1 MVTIGGMLTLFAV
14 AIALAV
20 MFPYQDL
27 NEPNSTAQ
35 AAGGG
40 AITGANG
47 KPAVVALSDGATLK
61 SDVVATAD
69 YAEANA
75 ETNGQRG
82 EPEDD
87 LIIMENGQQLDL
99 EGEQNVDVTMTTV
112 ELVVEPSGSE
122 MDLLIPGVEVLN
134 EEDAELSDETVGL
147 FTHQE
152 GEEPADDSPQA
163 TEPEDEQEATSCSS
177 LLQQSDIDGNKM
189 LSATEYLSF
198 LHSTHNSNI
207 ISLENLSDEYATLS
221 FGLRLNF
228 LNQQC
233 KCPHALSECCEYE
246 KGVYVG
252 DESAAAEFCRTTME
266 VGLEGKAKR

>member
-20 MFPYQDL
+20 IFPYQDL

-47 KPAVVALSDGATLK
+47 KPVVALSDGATLK
-61 SDVVATAD
+61 SDVVSTAD
-69 YAEANA
+69 DAEANA
-75 ETNGQRG
+75 TTNGQRG
-82 EPEDD
+82 EPEDN

-99 EGEQNVDVTMTTV
+99 ERQQNVDVTTTTV
-112 ELVVEPSGSE
+112 ELVVEPSDSE
-122 MDLLIPGVEVLN
+122 MDLSIPGVEVLN

-152 GEEPADDSPQA
+152 EEEPADDSPQVA
-163 TEPEDEQEATSCSS
+163 EPEDEQEATSCSS
-177 LLQQSDIDGNKM
+177 LLQQADIDGNKM

-198 LHSTHNSNI
+198 LHSIHNSNI
-207 ISLENLSDEYATLS
+207 LSLENLSDDYASLS

>member
-1 MVTIGGMLTLFAV
+1 MLTLFAV

-20 MFPYQDL
+20 IFPYQDL

-40 AITGANG
+40 ANTGANG

-75 ETNGQRG
+75 AATDGQKG
-82 EPEDD
+82 DPEDD
-87 LIIMENGQQLDL
+87 LIVQQLDL
-99 EGEQNVDVTMTTV
+99 EGEQNDDVTTTTV

-152 GEEPADDSPQA
+152 GEEPADESPQVA
-163 TEPEDEQEATSCSS
+163 EPEDEQATSCSS
-177 LLQQSDIDGNKM
+177 LLQQADIDGNKM
-189 LSATEYLSF
+189 LSATEYISF
-198 LHSTHNSNI
+198 LHSMHNSNI
-207 ISLENLSDEYATLS
+207 LSLENLSDEYASLS

-228 LNQQC
+228 LHQQC
-233 KCPHALSECCEYE
+233 KCPQALSECCEYE

-266 VGLEGKAKR
+266 VGLEGKARR